1 MLADDSSYARSLE
14 ERLRQMMLLQDA
26 AHKINSI
33 LDLGNLLDAIVS
45 DVAQTFG
52 CSRSA
57 VLLRDEAT
65 DELELVA
72 VRGWTADVHP
82 KGFRFKI
89 GRDGLVGQAALGL
102 KPLYIPDVLE
112 NRDYIVSEETTRSEF
127 DVPLQIRGRV
137 IGVFNAQHPEIDGF
151 PESQRNLLE
160 ALAEHLAIAIENA
173 RLFRQERVA
182 REKLE
187 NESAD
192 ARRVQAALL
201 PCESHRIASYSVN
214 GKCLPMS
221 AVGGDWFDYFSLGH
235 DQLGIALGDVS
246 GKGMPA
252 ALLMASTR
260 SMLRQQAKT
269 GAPPAVVLAQLN
281 DIVRQDFPQGSFVTM
296 IYGIL
301 DTRAGTLT
309 LSNAGHPYPLVA
321 GPSWHE
327 FLQIPDGLPLG
338 IQSSSFGERA
348 VELSSGT
355 SVLLCSDGVLEAEN
369 SAGQEFGMERLKESI
384 SYKTA
389 TADNLLAI
397 VQAFASPKVLMD
409 DATVLIV
416 RRE

>member
-1 MLADDSSYARSLE
+1 
-14 ERLRQMMLLQDA
+14 
-26 AHKINSI
+26 
-33 LDLGNLLDAIVS
+33 
-45 DVAQTFG
+45 
-52 CSRSA
+52 
-57 VLLRDEAT
+57 
-65 DELELVA
+65 
-72 VRGWTADVHP
+72 
-82 KGFRFKI
+82 
-89 GRDGLVGQAALGL
+89 
-102 KPLYIPDVLE
+102 
-112 NRDYIVSEETTRSEF
+112 
-127 DVPLQIRGRV
+127 
-137 IGVFNAQHPEIDGF
+137 
-151 PESQRNLLE
+151 
-160 ALAEHLAIAIENA
+160 
-173 RLFRQERVA
+173 
-182 REKLE
+182 
-187 NESAD
+187 
-192 ARRVQAALL
+192 
-201 PCESHRIASYSVN
+201 
-214 GKCLPMS
+214 
-221 AVGGDWFDYFSLGH
+221 
-235 DQLGIALGDVS
+235 
-246 GKGMPA
+246 
-252 ALLMASTR
+252 
-260 SMLRQQAKT
+260 
-269 GAPPAVVLAQLN
+269 LAQLN